1 MTADAVL
8 LLPFPPT
15 PGTICTHPTQ
25 QLHPHHHQ
33 QHQQDHQQDMSA
45 GDEVKVAATAAT
57 EAAAAAAAGPA
68 ADSAKKEG
76 NDFLATLSEMRPGE
90 KIKEGLRWY
99 THLEEEGTPLRPFI
113 KSARESLNGVVG
125 RVDDFVETGKAH
137 ASAAVEGLKPDLSW
151 LGQEVG
157 TIDDFARTH
166 RELTVGAI
174 GLAVALP
181 SALGGVRRAALN
193 GMVAAGGAAAM
204 FAMSD
209 FFERQKKKEVAG
221 KAAGEEK

>member
-1 MTADAVL
+1 
-8 LLPFPPT
+8 
-15 PGTICTHPTQ
+15 
-25 QLHPHHHQ
+25 
-33 QHQQDHQQDMSA
+33 MST
-45 GDEVKVAATAAT
+45 GDEVKAAATAAT
-57 EAAAAAAAGPA
+57 EAAAAAAAPA
-68 ADSAKKEG
+68 ADSAKEG
-76 NDFLATLSEMRPGE
+76 NDFLATLGEMRPGE

-113 KSARESLNGVVG
+113 KSARESLNIVVG
-125 RVDDFVETGKAH
+125 RVDQFVETGKAH

-209 FFERQKKKEVAG
+209 FFERQEKKKEVAG
-221 KAAGEEK
+221 KPAGEEK

>member
-1 MTADAVL
+1 
-8 LLPFPPT
+8 
-15 PGTICTHPTQ
+15 
-25 QLHPHHHQ
+25 
-33 QHQQDHQQDMSA
+33 MSTE
-45 GDEVKVAATAAT
+45 DEVKASAAAAA
-57 EAAAAAAAGPA
+57 EAAAAAVAPAAAG
-68 ADSAKKEG
+68 DKKEG
-76 NDFLATLSEMRPGE
+76 NDFLATLSELRPGE

-99 THLEEEGTPLRPFI
+99 THLEEEGTPLRPFF

-125 RVDDFVETGKAH
+125 RVDEFVETGKAH
-137 ASAAVEGLKPDLSW
+137 ASAAVDGLKPDLSW

-181 SALGGVRRAALN
+181 SALGGMRRAALN
-193 GMVAAGGAAAM
+193 GVVAAGGAAAM

-209 FFERQKKKEVAG
+209 FFERQEKKKEVVG
-221 KAAGEEK
+221 KPVGEEK